1 MTSISQLTRILSSA
15 TASLAFVF
23 VYPAADLTGIS
34 LQFTNTKQTLRFVAF
49 LEVLS
54 TIQSHP
60 TCTKR
65 TMLDFTWFCAFQTF
79 SDDQNDRCLFYSLLC
94 KNTPYETFN
103 EVTRIH
109 IYQRMYK
116 S

>member
-60 TCTKR
+60 TCTN
-65 TMLDFTWFCAFQTF
+65 TNYVGLYMV
-79 SDDQNDRCLFYSLLC
+79 LC
-94 KNTPYETFN
+94 VPDIF
-103 EVTRIH
+103 
-109 IYQRMYK
+109 
-116 S
+116 